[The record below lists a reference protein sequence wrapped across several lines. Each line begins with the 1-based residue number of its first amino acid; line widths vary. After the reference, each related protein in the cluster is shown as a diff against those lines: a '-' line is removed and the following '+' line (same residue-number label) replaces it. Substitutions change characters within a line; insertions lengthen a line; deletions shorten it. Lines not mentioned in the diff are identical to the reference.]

1 MSLTI
6 CRELAR
12 TNKLSAEALNTH
24 IATPSDMGLF
34 LNLYWSE
41 GICPISNQV
50 KRGLAKAFQKFSA
63 QEMSTYTSS
72 ILLRTIMFLCHPKPQ
87 TAEQAVFFKSIS
99 DTSFLTYLP
108 TVEGVESCAM
118 R

>member
-1 MSLTI
+1 MGLIT

-12 TNKLSAEALNTH
+12 TNKLSADALNAH
-24 IATPSDMGLF
+24 IATPSDMGVF

-41 GICPISNQV
+41 GVCPISNQV

-63 QEMSTYTSS
+63 QEMSTYTNT

-87 TAEQAVFFKSIS
+87 TAEQSVLFKRIS
-99 DTSFLTYLP
+99 EDVSQ
-108 TVEGVESCAM
+108 GAAGAC
-118 R
+118 